1 MKNDID
7 VEKYKKMLL
16 EEKAE
21 LEEDLSHLGR
31 VNPQNEDDW
40 EAVKGDLNTVSSDLN
55 ELADEFEDF
64 EENMQILSELEG
76 RLNQVKHA
84 LRKIEGNKEAGE
96 FGICEVSGNP
106 IPTER
111 LDINPAARAGV
122 EDVDDLEPLYPNSD
136 D

>member
-1 MKNDID
+1 MQNNID
-7 VEKYKKMLL
+7 TEKYKKMLL
-16 EEKAE
+16 EEKGE

-40 EAVKGDLNTVSSDLN
+40 EAVKGDLQTPHSDLN

-64 EENMQILSELEG
+64 EEDMSVLSELEG

-84 LRKIEGNKEAGE
+84 LRKIEGNEEAGE
-96 FGICEVSGNP
+96 YGICEVSRKP

-111 LDINPAARAGV
+111 LDINPAARAH
-122 EDVDDLEPLYPNSD
+122 VDHTDELEPLYPNSD